1 MSAFASLRL
10 NSYFLCMRASFRAS
24 AESSFFDE
32 KLNEKTEE
40 AGGAE
45 G

>member
-1 MSAFASLRL
+1 
-10 NSYFLCMRASFRAS
+10 MRASFRAS